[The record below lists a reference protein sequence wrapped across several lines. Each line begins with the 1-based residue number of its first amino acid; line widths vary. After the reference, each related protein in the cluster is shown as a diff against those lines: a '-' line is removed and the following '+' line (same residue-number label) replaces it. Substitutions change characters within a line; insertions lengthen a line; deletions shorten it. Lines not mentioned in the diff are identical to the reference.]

1 MRKLAVIAVGGN
13 ALIRDKERVS
23 IPDQYEVART
33 VAERVA
39 DIVEQGWNVVL
50 THGNGP
56 QVGFVMRRSELADGQ
71 VAPVALDY
79 AGADVQGAVGY
90 MFCKA
95 LSNVFRRRGLPGE
108 PIALVAQALVDRDD
122 PAFARPGKPIGSW
135 FDRETAE
142 RLALL
147 HGWSIVEDAGRGWRR
162 VVPSPEPRAIVELEP
177 IRHLVRQGYLT
188 VTLGGGGIPVIRNQQ
203 GDLEGV
209 EAVIDKDLSSSLLAR
224 RLGAD
229 MLILPTG
236 VDRVALHFNTP
247 DETWLDSMTVARA
260 RAYIRADEFAKG
272 SMEPK
277 VRALADFVEASG
289 GTGIITSLDR
299 MGDALRGRAGTR
311 IVP

>member
-1 MRKLAVIAVGGN
+1 M
-13 ALIRDKERVS
+13 
-23 IPDQYEVART
+23 
-33 VAERVA
+33 
-39 DIVEQGWNVVL
+39 
-50 THGNGP
+50 
-56 QVGFVMRRSELADGQ
+56 
-71 VAPVALDY
+71 
-79 AGADVQGAVGY
+79 
-90 MFCKA
+90 
-95 LSNVFRRRGLPGE
+95 
-108 PIALVAQALVDRDD
+108 
-122 PAFARPGKPIGSW
+122 
-135 FDRETAE
+135 
-142 RLALL
+142 
-147 HGWSIVEDAGRGWRR
+147 
-162 VVPSPEPRAIVELEP
+162 ELEP

-236 VDRVALHFNTP
+236 VDRVALRFNTP

>member
-1 MRKLAVIAVGGN
+1 MRRLAVIAVGGN
-13 ALIRDKERVS
+13 ALIKDKDRVS
-23 IPDQYEVART
+23 IPDQYEVARD

-71 VAPVALDY
+71 VDPVGLDY

-95 LSNVFRRRGLPGE
+95 LRNVFRRRGLPGE

-122 PAFARPGKPIGSW
+122 PAFADPAKPIGSW

-142 RLALL
+142 RLARL
-147 HGWSIVEDAGRGWRR
+147 HGWSIVEDSGRGWRR
-162 VVPSPEPRAIVELEP
+162 VVPSPEPKAIVELEP
-177 IRHLVRQGYLT
+177 IRHLTHQGYL
-188 VTLGGGGIPVIRNQQ
+188 VITLGGGGIPVIRNQE

-209 EAVIDKDLSSSLLAR
+209 EAVIDKDFSSSLLAR

-236 VDRVALHFNTP
+236 VDRVALRFNTP
-247 DETWLDSMTVARA
+247 DETWLDVMTVARA
-260 RAYIRADEFAKG
+260 RAYIRADEFARG

-289 GTGIITSLDR
+289 GTGIITSLAR
-299 MGDALRGRAGTR
+299 MSDALRGKAGTR